1 MTMIKSKKGRNTA
14 QEISRDNLDL
24 LISGNTSLALD
35 LYRTLMR
42 DGNNLIFSPYSIA
55 TALAMA
61 FAGARGNTEKA
72 MAQTLS
78 FHLPQV
84 DLHAAFNYLE
94 LQIKSRGVQEKGKN
108 GTAFQLRTA
117 SALWG
122 QKGVKF
128 LPGFLDVLAQNYG
141 TGLLTLDFTGETE
154 KSRKAINKWASEQT
168 EGKISDLVPQGA
180 LDQLTRLVL
189 TNAVYFKARWAA
201 PFNKRGTSDEI
212 FHLDD
217 GTEINV
223 PTMHRMDTF
232 RYTGNEEYQAVELP
246 YRGGE
251 IAMVILLPGA
261 GQFQAVEAG
270 LKSAE
275 VQKLGDRMEAAEVS
289 LSLPRFRFESS
300 FSLKEALERMGM
312 KEAFGTEADFSGMNG
327 GFDLAIRE
335 ILHKAFVAAD
345 EEGTE
350 AAAATAVM
358 MVGKAMPLLATEM
371 KVDRP
376 FIFFIRDT
384 ATGSIIFLGR
394 VLDPRR

>member
-1 MTMIKSKKGRNTA
+1 MIKSKKGRNTA
-14 QEISRDNLDL
+14 QEINRGDLDL
-24 LISGNTSLALD
+24 LVLGNTNLALD
-35 LYRTLMR
+35 LYRTLIR
-42 DGNNLIFSPYSIA
+42 SGNNLIFSPYSIV

-61 FAGARGNTEKA
+61 FAGARGNTEKT
-72 MAQTLS
+72 MAQALS
-78 FHLPQV
+78 FHLPQAT
-84 DLHAAFNYLE
+84 LHAAFNYLE
-94 LQIKSRGVQEKGKN
+94 LQIKSRREKEKEKN
-108 GTAFQLRTA
+108 GTAFHLHTTN
-117 SALWG
+117 ALWG

-141 TGLLTLDFTGETE
+141 TGLLTLDFAGETE

-180 LDQLTRLVL
+180 IDQLTRLVL
-189 TNAVYFKARWAA
+189 TNAVYFKARWAS

-212 FHLDD
+212 FHLADD
-217 GTEINV
+217 NEINV
-223 PTMHRMDTF
+223 PMMHRMETY
-232 RYTGNEEYQAVELP
+232 RYAGNEEYQAVELP

-251 IAMVILLPGA
+251 MAMVVLLPAA
-261 GQFQAVEAG
+261 GRFQAVETG
-270 LKSAE
+270 LKAAE
-275 VQKLGDRMEAAEVS
+275 VQKLIDRMEAAEVN
-289 LSLPRFRFESS
+289 LYLPRFRFESS
-300 FSLKEALERMGM
+300 FSLKEALERLGM
-312 KEAFGTEADFSGMNG
+312 KEAFSSEADFSGMNG

-350 AAAATAVM
+350 AAAATVVM
-358 MVGKAMPLLATEM
+358 MVGKSMPLLVTEM